1 MNYTEDI
8 KYKLNEYFNTDIR
21 DTINKFQNISEKELI
36 ERSEKNVISNFKIY
50 APKVKAYVKF
60 LQKHDINI
68 DNIKTIEDFKKLPL
82 TSKENYITKYPLEE
96 IVTNISQ
103 ISSISSSSGSS
114 GTPIYL
120 GRGSI
125 KDIDNSE
132 SMEFLFEYNHGLK
145 DKKTL
150 FMVMVGLGI
159 WSASSQIMTFAYL
172 ISYKNNNFSMVTPGL
187 SIEECVKIFKN
198 SIDGNY
204 DQIIIMGYPSFIK
217 DMLDEAI
224 LSNINLKKKNIY
236 IYAVGEG
243 VTLGWREYIAN
254 LLGKKKDDSCISTL
268 VASSEAGSIA
278 IETNLTKK
286 IIYQINQSK
295 DKLLVEKIFKT
306 KLFPTLA
313 QYNPLSKYVEEVNE
327 TVVLT
332 LFDVMPFIR
341 YDTKDRG
348 GIYLLSDLS
357 KKINMEIKDSDL
369 KLPCLY
375 LSGRADVILTIY
387 SVNIYVDNIKNI
399 INSFEL
405 LSYITGKFQADVEFD
420 KDLNPMFLLNIEI
433 KKGYTVDTINTTYI
447 KDYIVDNL
455 KYLNS
460 EYSKLHSTFREKVEP
475 IITYEEFAKDNSFA
489 TDNKVKFKRTKI

>member
-1 MNYTEDI
+1 MIYTKDTQN
-8 KYKLNEYFNTDIR
+8 KLTEYFNTDIR
-21 DTINKFQNISEKELI
+21 DTIHRFQNISEKELI
-36 ERSEKNVISNFKIY
+36 KESEKNVISNFKIY
-50 APKVKAYVKF
+50 APKIKAYVKF

-96 IVTNISQ
+96 IVTDISQ
-103 ISSISSSSGSS
+103 VSSISSTSGSS
-114 GTPIYL
+114 GGPTYL

-150 FMVMVGLGI
+150 FIVTVGLGI

-172 ISYKNNNFSMVTPGL
+172 ISYKNNTFSMVTPGL
-187 SIEECVKIFKN
+187 NVEECIKIFEN
-198 SIDGNY
+198 SIDNDY

-217 DMLDEAI
+217 DMFDEAI
-224 LSNINLKKKNIY
+224 LSNINLKEKNIY
-236 IYAVGEG
+236 VYAVGEG
-243 VTLGWREYIAN
+243 VTLGWREYMAN
-254 LLGKKKDDSCISTL
+254 LLGKKKDDACISTL

-286 IIYQINQSK
+286 IIYQIKRSN
-295 DKLLVEKIFKT
+295 DEFLVDKIFET

-313 QYNPLSKYVEEVNE
+313 QYNPLSKYIEEVNSDLI
-327 TVVLT
+327 LT

-341 YDTKDRG
+341 YDTRDRG

-357 KKINMEIKDSDL
+357 KKINIEIKGNDL

-375 LSGRADVILTIY
+375 LSGRSDVILTIY
-387 SVNIYVDNIKNI
+387 SVNIYVDNIKDI
-399 INSFEL
+399 TNSFEL
-405 LSYITGKFQADVEFD
+405 LGYISGKFQAEIEFD
-420 KDLNPMFLLNIEI
+420 KNENPKFLLNLEI
-433 KKGYTVDTINTTYI
+433 KKGYTVDTLDTEYI
-447 KDYIVDNL
+447 KGYIVDSL
-455 KYLNS
+455 KNLNS
-460 EYSKLHSTFREKVEP
+460 EYSKLHDTLREKVEP
-475 IITYEEFAKDNSFA
+475 IITYEEFSKDNSFA
-489 TDNKVKFKRTKI
+489 TNNKVKYKRVKV